1 MGWTPGKEGVQM
13 SVSRQV
19 LQTSRALSRL
29 FFMLPGV
36 IKMHIVIKAGLM

>member
-1 MGWTPGKEGVQM
+1 M
-13 SVSRQV
+13 SVPRQV